1 VTDREAYIILNL
13 LSGIGPARASSLAAL
28 CGSPAAIFEHTA
40 EDLARIRGVSDSLA
54 AKILAWQDFVD
65 PEEEFRIAERSGVDI
80 VTPADERYP
89 RQLREIHDAPLCL
102 YVRGSIPEETEARSI
117 AMVGTR
123 NASRYGASMARHLAE
138 SAAYSG
144 WVTVSGLAVGID
156 TIVHRATLD
165 AGGKTVAVLGGGLA
179 RFHPQE
185 NIPLARAIVEN
196 GGAVITEFPMTF
208 SPSRH
213 SFPMRNRIISGLS
226 LGTLVIEAGL
236 SSGSLITAA
245 HALEQGKRVF
255 AVPGEADASGSNGCN
270 ALIRK
275 GATLVENFEHIL
287 EDFEFLPG
295 FDPNSDNLALHDDS
309 GEYGDAADPAAGL
322 PPDESLSETDRK
334 ILDILRAEGPLS
346 TEQIALKTELPP
358 PDVMS
363 ALIALEILRRIR
375 KDPDG
380 TFRRMR

>member
-1 VTDREAYIILNL
+1 MTDREAYIILNL
-13 LSGIGPARASSLAAL
+13 LSGIGPVRTAAL
-28 CGSPAAIFEHTA
+28 ISFCGSPSAVFEHKA
-40 EDLARIRGVSDSLA
+40 EDLARVHGISDSLA
-54 AKILAWQDFVD
+54 AKILSWQELVD
-65 PEEEFRIAERSGVDI
+65 PAEECSIAERSGVDM

-89 RQLREIHDAPLCL
+89 RQLRELHDAPLCL
-102 YVRGSIPEETEARSI
+102 YIRGTIPEGTESRSI

-144 WVTVSGLAVGID
+144 WITVSGLAVGID

-165 AGGKTVAVLGGGLA
+165 AGGKTVAVLGGGLT

-226 LGTLVIEAGL
+226 LGTLVVEAGL

-295 FDPNSDNLALHDDS
+295 FDPNGDTLAFHEDAD
-309 GEYGDAADPAAGL
+309 EYHTESSAAL
-322 PPDESLSETDRK
+322 PPDDTLSETDRK
-334 ILDILRAEGPLS
+334 ILDVLRTEGALS

-375 KDPDG
+375 KGPDG
-380 TFRRMR
+380 TFQRIR